1 VHKSPALDVVG
12 WFALVPVSG
21 PVRELLPFQ
30 RYIAGLNETNILL
43 AIHPTAFEK
52 AQTADQKLPITV
64 YESVRELDPAR
75 DDGQMDI
82 DRDESSDLKFRP
94 VPFTIET
101 DEAEMIAINFVSK
114 GAGSAAAVSDAPAVS
129 NQSASQP
136 PVEDVKGKKK
146 AAVEPAPSPA
156 ATLADAEILT
166 VEEQDQIAALTTRL
180 NSVKMLKSRID
191 TLASFVKQQ
200 QPSYLTNASIPLSPT
215 SPDPASLPHLR
226 SIQALITRLALL
238 TPPAS
243 SNLESAA
250 ASQSNDVKLSQL
262 LSTLNH
268 EVQGMQQLGKTFS
281 VVENARANRRNTS
294 GSNLPFDPNAPSMGG
309 SSSGFF
315 PAPAGR
321 GGMRGG

>member
-12 WFALVPVSG
+12 WFTLVPVSG
-21 PVRELLPFQ
+21 PVQELLPFQ

-64 YESVRELDPAR
+64 YESVRELETAK

-82 DRDESSDLKFRP
+82 DKDESSDLKFRP
-94 VPFTIET
+94 VPYTIET

-114 GAGSAAAVSDAPAVS
+114 GAGSATAVSDAPAVS
-129 NQSASQP
+129 NQPTLQP
-136 PVEDVKGKKK
+136 PAEDSKGKKK
-146 AAVEPAPSPA
+146 AAVEPSTTPA
-156 ATLADAEILT
+156 TVVADAEILT
-166 VEEQDQIAALTTRL
+166 VEEQDQIATLTTRL

-191 TLASFVKQQ
+191 TLANFVGQQ
-200 QPSYLTNASIPLSPT
+200 QPSYLTDASIPLSPT

-226 SIQALITRLALL
+226 NIQALITRLALL

-243 SNLESAA
+243 SDLESATT
-250 ASQSNDVKLSQL
+250 SQSNDVQLTQL
-262 LSTLNH
+262 LSTLSH

-281 VVENARANRRNTS
+281 VVESARASRRNTS
-294 GSNLPFDPNAPSMGG
+294 GSNLPFDPVAPSVGG
-309 SSSGFF
+309 NSNSFF

-321 GGMRGG
+321 GGTRGG